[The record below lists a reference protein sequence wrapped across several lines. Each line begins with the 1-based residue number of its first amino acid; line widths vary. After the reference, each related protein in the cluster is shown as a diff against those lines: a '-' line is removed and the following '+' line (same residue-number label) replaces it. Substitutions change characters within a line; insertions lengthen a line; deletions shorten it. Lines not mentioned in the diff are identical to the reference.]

1 MASLPPHV
9 HVSQHPS
16 LMAKLSQLRSKSTS
30 AKEVKMLIHEIGL
43 ILAIEALAKAI
54 SPADGPKVCVLAPM
68 GASDSNGLIADA
80 LGPNT
85 SRL

>member
-16 LMAKLSQLRSKSTS
+16 LVAKLSQLRSKHTS
-30 AKEVKMLIHEIGL
+30 AKEVKVLIHEIGL

-54 SPADGPKVCVLAPM
+54 KPADGPKVGVNPPAAIPI
-68 GASDSNGLIADA
+68 ANG
-80 LGPNT
+80 
-85 SRL
+85 